1 MSDHT
6 AILFPG
12 QGSYLPGVLANAAD
26 HPGVRPVLEEIDRTV
41 AEYGHTAVSPL
52 VLSSDAADLDALVS
66 RPSELS
72 LAIFAA
78 SLGAYELFKAAE
90 VPGDVLVGHSIGE
103 ITALAAAGAVSVRD
117 ATRMLCWRH
126 QLLDSA
132 ALPEGG
138 MLAVKAGAQR
148 VVHLTGTVDDWSLS
162 IAADNSPHEAVVSGS
177 ERGLRGLEQ
186 VAEAA
191 GLRTTRLASAYP
203 FHNPVFAPVA
213 KRLTEVLDTIVDHD
227 PWPRIYSPMLGRYLA
242 GPQDVRELYAGHLHR
257 PVNFLQATR
266 ALSDRGIS
274 VFVEGGPRQA
284 LTTLVG
290 QTLPGVRS
298 LAPLSRRT
306 SATDI
311 IEQIRT
317 TAETTTWNTEPSGDN
332 VSPPPPEQPPAPET
346 PAADPGA
353 STNGIPAESN
363 SASLPPRQD
372 LAAQLRQLFA
382 ESVGYPTDVFTED
395 ADLEADLGIS
405 SVKQVELFTK
415 VLDQYG
421 VPNPPNNIRMRA
433 YSTLPRLAELLHLL
447 AAGEPV
453 ESR

>member
-12 QGSYLPGVLANAAD
+12 QGAYLPGVLANAAD
-26 HPGVRPVLEEIDRTV
+26 HAGVRPVLEEIDRTA

-52 VLSSDAADLDALVS
+52 VLSSDAADLDTLVS

-78 SLGAYELFKAAE
+78 SLGVYELFKAAE

-103 ITALAAAGAVSVRD
+103 ITALAAAGVVSVRD

-126 QLLDSA
+126 RLLDSA
-132 ALPEGG
+132 ALPDGG

-148 VVHLTGTVDDWSLS
+148 VVHLVGTVDDWSLA

-177 ERGLRGLEQ
+177 ERGLRELER
-186 VAEAA
+186 VAEAV
-191 GLRTTRLASAYP
+191 GLKTTRLASAYP
-203 FHNPVFAPVA
+203 FHNPMFAPVA

-227 PWPRIYSPMLGRYLA
+227 PWPRIYSPMLERYLT

-266 ALSDRGIS
+266 TLSDRGIS
-274 VFVEGGPRQA
+274 VFVEGGPRQT
-284 LTTLVG
+284 LTALVG
-290 QTLPGVRS
+290 QTIPGVRA

-306 SATDI
+306 SATDV

-317 TAETTTWNTEPSGDN
+317 TAEAEAWSTEPSGDS
-332 VSPPPPEQPPAPET
+332 VPPPPEQPPVPET
-346 PAADPGA
+346 PAEDAGA
-353 STNGIPAESN
+353 SASGIPAESDG
-363 SASLPPRQD
+363 ASLPPKQD

-382 ESVGYPTDVFTED
+382 DSVGYPTDVFTED

-405 SVKQVELFTK
+405 SVKQVELLTR
-415 VLDQYG
+415 VLDQYD